1 MSNAER
7 FSVLIVDDESTV
19 RDLLVTLFQSEGYEV
34 GAVGSAAVAL
44 ASVLDQTFDAVLT
57 DIRMPKDNGLD
68 LLLRIKKYKPALPV
82 VLMTG
87 DPAMASLPET
97 RELASAVFVKPFPP
111 HALLNLFREF
121 RKYKKENSSSP
132 GAKAAEGS
140 LGKKIAS

>member
-57 DIRMPKDNGLD
+57 DIRMPRDNGLD
-68 LLLRIKKYKPALPV
+68 LLLRIRKYRPNLPV

-87 DPAMASLPET
+87 DPQMASLPET
-97 RELASAVFVKPFPP
+97 RELATAVFVKPFPP

-121 RKYKKENSSSP
+121 RKYKKENHTLSA
-132 GAKAAEGS
+132 AKAAEVS